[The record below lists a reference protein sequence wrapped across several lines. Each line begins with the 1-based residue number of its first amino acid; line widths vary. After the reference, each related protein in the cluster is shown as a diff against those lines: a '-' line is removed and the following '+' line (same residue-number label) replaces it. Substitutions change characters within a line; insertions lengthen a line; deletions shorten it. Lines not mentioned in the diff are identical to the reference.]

1 MLDVDGD
8 DRLRDPSWMAEPT
21 SFFVVLL
28 GGALVGLVTARVRD
42 HDMLRSVLDVAA
54 GAVGG
59 FFGTPIW
66 IAFVQHVLPRI
77 AEPLPEASPRFA
89 SILSA
94 FYYVSPILGAFLGVA
109 IMALA
114 YRLLKGTPRQEP
126 WMAKLGDYVRIVGI
140 VYLIVA
146 VCLTVAVVAL
156 AAAQSRWDVAL
167 SPALLIDLAYGTAI
181 VLAGWAM
188 RRFSAGQA

>member
-1 MLDVDGD
+1 MPDVDGG
-8 DRLRDPSWMAEPT
+8 DRLRDPSCMVDST
-21 SFFVVLL
+21 SFFVVLF

-42 HDMLRSVLDVAA
+42 HGLVRSALEVGA
-54 GAVGG
+54 GAIGG

-66 IAFVQHVLPRI
+66 IAFVQHILPRI
-77 AEPLPEASPRFA
+77 AEPLPEASPHFA
-89 SILSA
+89 SILST
-94 FYYVSPILGAFLGVA
+94 FYYVSPILGGFLGVA
-109 IMALA
+109 LVALA
-114 YRLLKGTPRQEP
+114 YRLLQGAPRQEP
-126 WMAKLGDYVRIVGI
+126 WMAQLGDYVRIVGI

-156 AAAQSRWDVAL
+156 AAAQSRWDIAA

-188 RRFSAGQA
+188 RRFSMGAA

>member
-1 MLDVDGD
+1 MVD
-8 DRLRDPSWMAEPT
+8 PT
-21 SFFVVLL
+21 FFFGVLF

-42 HDMLRSVLDVAA
+42 HDLVRSVLDAGA

-77 AEPLPEASPRFA
+77 AEPLPEASQQFA
-89 SILSA
+89 SILSSL
-94 FYYVSPILGAFLGVA
+94 YYVSPILGGFLGVA
-109 IMALA
+109 IVALV
-114 YRLLKGTPRQEP
+114 YRLLKGVPREEP

-156 AAAQSRWDVAL
+156 AAAQSRWDLAS
-167 SPALLIDLAYGTAI
+167 SPALFIDLAYGTAI
-181 VLAGWAM
+181 VFTGWAM
-188 RRFSAGQA
+188 RRFSVGAA

>member
-1 MLDVDGD
+1 MVD
-8 DRLRDPSWMAEPT
+8 PT
-21 SFFVVLL
+21 SFFIVLL

-42 HDMLRSVLDVAA
+42 HALVRSALDIGA

-77 AEPLPEASPRFA
+77 AEPLPEASQQFA
-89 SILSA
+89 SILSTL
-94 FYYVSPILGAFLGVA
+94 YYVSPILGGFLGVA
-109 IMALA
+109 IVALA
-114 YRLLKGTPRQEP
+114 YRLLMGASRQEP
-126 WMAKLGDYVRIVGI
+126 WVAKIGDYVRIVGI
-140 VYLIVA
+140 VYLVVA

-188 RRFSAGQA
+188 RRFSIGVA